1 MPRKHKPDIR
11 DREIIAWDGEGATA
25 PDGRHI
31 YTYLA
36 NSLGESIRAPGGLS
50 TRQCFDFLLLT
61 ARDHPDALHVVYGM
75 GYDANMIL
83 ADVPAW
89 AIKAIWTTGYV
100 RWLEW
105 GIYYRPNRQL
115 TITRFAS
122 RKPGE
127 GAKLGSAS
135 LVDAIGFS
143 QSSFVLAVASWLG
156 DDPRVPLIVE
166 GKGKRGEFD
175 PTDPDG
181 FVEAYTAAELSALV
195 DIERRMMQHLKRL
208 EIGIERHDG
217 AGSIA
222 AALLKRHGAQHRI
235 PDERLPRALQQAA
248 AYAYFGG
255 RIEMPR
261 FGRAANVHTYDVRS
275 AYPAAMVEL
284 PDYTQGSW
292 RLEARER
299 ELLDVEQVQPHGL
312 YRVRWTAPS
321 DRLPFY
327 PLPFREVTG
336 GVKYPP
342 DGEVWAWGPEV
353 AVAAQRAR
361 LGELHVTILES
372 WEFDADVDAEP
383 EPWGWVRELYAQRR
397 ELAAAGD
404 HAQIVLK
411 LGLNSLYGKLA
422 QRLGYNERTNRRPP
436 YHSLLY
442 AGWVTSRTRAR
453 LLELA
458 YQAPDEV
465 IYLATDG
472 IGLASPVAAV
482 EGSRLGEWEY
492 QPLDELLAVQSGVY
506 FARKPGSGEWQ
517 HRYRGWGAG
526 VLSPELI
533 LDGWARGRESLP
545 LQVRRFIGM
554 GKALQTDWDH
564 WRQWIVEERNLKLHP
579 GSFGGKRR
587 LARGYW
593 LSADTR
599 HHPTTGLLRTYAN
612 PALGDVSQPSRS
624 PWDAELWGDLV
635 EAARVAG
642 EVEEL

>member
-1 MPRKHKPDIR
+1 MPKKKKPDLR

-36 NSLGESIRAPGGLS
+36 NSLGGSIRAPGGLS
-50 TRQCFDFLLLT
+50 TRQCFDFLLEV
-61 ARDHPDALHVVYGM
+61 ARDHPDAIHVIYGM
-75 GYDANMIL
+75 GYDANMML
-83 ADVPAW
+83 GDLPPW
-89 AIKAIWTTGYV
+89 AIAAVWNHGYA

-105 GIYYRPNRQL
+105 GVYYRPNRQL
-115 TITRFAS
+115 TITRFSS
-122 RKPGE
+122 RKPGV
-127 GAKLGSAS
+127 GDKLGSAT

-143 QSSFVLAVASWLG
+143 QSSFVQAVASWLG

-181 FVEAYTAAELSALV
+181 FVESYTAAELSALV
-195 DIERRMMQHLKRL
+195 DIERRMMMHLRRL
-208 EIGIERHDG
+208 DIPIERHDG

-222 AALLKRHGAQHRI
+222 AALLKRRGVADRI
-235 PDERLPRALQQAA
+235 PDAQLPSGLQRAA

-292 RLEARER
+292 EYGSSGRRLLSPEG
-299 ELLDVEQVQPHGL
+299 VEPHAL
-312 YRVRWTAPS
+312 YRVRWSAPS
-321 DRLPFY
+321 DRLPLY
-327 PLPFREVTG
+327 PLAFREVTG
-336 GVKYPP
+336 AVKYPP
-342 DGEVWAWGPEV
+342 DGEAWAWGPEV
-353 AVAAQRAR
+353 AVAAERAR
-361 LGELHVTILES
+361 FGELELEIIES
-372 WEFDADVDAEP
+372 WTFRPEVDAEP

-422 QRLGYNERTNRRPP
+422 QRLGYNEETGRRPP

-506 FARKPGSGEWQ
+506 FARKPGSGEWH

-533 LDGWARGRESLP
+533 LSGWARGQESLP
-545 LQVRRFIGM
+545 LKVRRFIGM
-554 GKALQTDWDH
+554 GKALATDWSN
-564 WRQWIVEERNLKLHP
+564 WRQWVVEDRTLKLHP

-587 LARGYW
+587 LGRWYG
-593 LSADTR
+593 SPGDTR
-599 HHPTTGLLRTYAN
+599 QHPTTHLLRTYAN
-612 PALGDVSQPSRS
+612 PALGDFSQPSRS

-635 EAARVAG
+635 EAGRIAG